1 MENISNKL
9 ENFVREIRNIEIY
22 QSSALSFSDNMKGN
36 LPNADDLQYVFKVN
50 PEDFERKLPTK
61 RQDGNNYFEVDVN
74 FPLLAMT
81 KANRDSLYE
90 KFNRKGFCVVLVS
103 NTESMVLGNDR
114 EPLGIDFLD
123 GIKDNASGNNQFNIS
138 VTGKTLILKII
149 V

>member
-81 KANRDSLYE
+81 KTNRDSLYE

-103 NTESMVLGNDR
+103 NTESIVLGNDR
-114 EPLGIDFLD
+114 EPLRIDFLD
-123 GIKDNASGNNQFNIS
+123 AIKDNASGDDQFNIS
-138 VTGKTLILKII
+138 VTGKTIIPPKI

>member
-81 KANRDSLYE
+81 KTNRDSLYE

-123 GIKDNASGNNQFNIS
+123 AIKDNASGNDQFNIS
-138 VTGKTLILKII
+138 VTGKTIIPPKII
-149 V
+149 

>member
-81 KANRDSLYE
+81 KTNRESLYE

-123 GIKDNASGNNQFNIS
+123 AIKDNASGNDQFNIS
-138 VTGKTLILKII
+138 VTGKTIIPPKI

>member
-9 ENFVREIRNIEIY
+9 ENFVREIRNIKIY

-81 KANRDSLYE
+81 KANRNSLYE
-90 KFNRKGFCVVLVS
+90 KFNRKGFCMVLVS

-123 GIKDNASGNNQFNIS
+123 AIKDNASGNDQFNIS
-138 VTGKTLILKII
+138 VTGKTIIPPKI